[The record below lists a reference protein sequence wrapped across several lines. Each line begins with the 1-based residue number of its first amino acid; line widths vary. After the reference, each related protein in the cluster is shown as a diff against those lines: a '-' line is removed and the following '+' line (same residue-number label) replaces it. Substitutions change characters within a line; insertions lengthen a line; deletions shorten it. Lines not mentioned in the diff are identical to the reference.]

1 MDDTVQ
7 ERLEFQKTEAHDI
20 SLLPTRLLRRPH
32 MLQLIAGGAQPR
44 SISLGPDE
52 VTIGRSNS
60 ADVRIMSADLSRQ
73 HAKVRKTPPP
83 ETPRRI
89 EGLGSRNGV
98 YVNEVRAHT
107 CILRDGDTVQLG
119 NVVLIYLEGN

>member
-73 HAKVRKTPPP
+73 HAKVRKTPWGYQ
-83 ETPRRI
+83 I
-89 EGLGSRNGV
+89 EDLGSRNGV

>member
-1 MDDTVQ
+1 MENTA
-7 ERLEFQKTEAHDI
+7 EGRLEFQKTEAHDI

-32 MLQLIAGGAQPR
+32 MLQLIAGSDQPR
-44 SISLGPDE
+44 SISLGAEPM
-52 VTIGRSNS
+52 TIGRSNS

-73 HAKVRKTPPP
+73 HA
-83 ETPRRI
+83 RI
-89 EGLGSRNGV
+89 QKNAWGYQIVDLGSRNGV

-107 CILRDGDTVQLG
+107 CVLRDGDTVQLG